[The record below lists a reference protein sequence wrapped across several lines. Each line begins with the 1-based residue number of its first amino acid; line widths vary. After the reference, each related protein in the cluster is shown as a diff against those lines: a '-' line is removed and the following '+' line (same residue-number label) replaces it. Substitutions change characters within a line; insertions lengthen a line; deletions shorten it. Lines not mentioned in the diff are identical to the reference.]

1 MEVVDHRFG
10 PQSRN
15 RLTDTE
21 NPARDGAIA
30 ALETFYYALNNR
42 DLDILSAVWSQHDL
56 AQLNNPVGGILRS
69 GHAITDLY
77 RRIFDGG
84 LGLTVTFTDAATY
97 WWADSVVFAGRE
109 IGSYGAQAP
118 LTIRTT
124 RVFGYDGHW
133 RQVHHHGSID
143 QPEELAAYQRAVAGR
158 RTSLPRHTFVPTLTA
173 WN

>member
-15 RLTDTE
+15 RLTETK
-21 NPARDGAIA
+21 NPHHHGAIA
-30 ALETFYYALNNR
+30 ALETFYHALNNR
-42 DLDILSAVWSQHDL
+42 DLDTLSAVWSQHDL

-69 GHAITDLY
+69 GRAVTDLY
-77 RRIFDGG
+77 RKIFNGN

-109 IGSYGAQAP
+109 IGSYGAQVP

-124 RVFGYDGHW
+124 RVFAYDDGW

-143 QPEELAAYQRAVAGR
+143 HPAELAAYQKAATR
-158 RTSLPRHTFVPTLTA
+158 
-173 WN
+173 